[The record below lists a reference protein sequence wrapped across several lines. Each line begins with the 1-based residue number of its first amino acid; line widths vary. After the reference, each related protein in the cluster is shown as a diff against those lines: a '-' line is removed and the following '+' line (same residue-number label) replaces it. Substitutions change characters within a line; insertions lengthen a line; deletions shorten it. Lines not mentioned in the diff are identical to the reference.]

1 MKKLR
6 VLFPLCGSMADE
18 NISLDTVTDS
28 DSSSDVVV
36 KPVRKR
42 RARVSAVAED
52 VGDYVDS
59 DGVIVQ
65 RIRDGDW
72 LAVIKEVGSTKYNEL
87 RLLALK

>member
-1 MKKLR
+1 
-6 VLFPLCGSMADE
+6 MADE

>member
-1 MKKLR
+1 
-6 VLFPLCGSMADE
+6 MADE
-18 NISLDTVTDS
+18 NISPDTVTVADS

-52 VGDYVDS
+52 VVD

-72 LAVIKEVGSTKYNEL
+72 LAVIKEVGSL
-87 RLLALK
+87 GC